1 MGRFVSP
8 LWMRTLAWIVAMV
21 IAVLNAWLLYQT
33 FIEL

>member
-1 MGRFVSP
+1 VSP
-8 LWMRTLAWIVAMV
+8 LWMRTLAWTVAIV